1 MSAPTA
7 SHLPGGNR
15 FDDVRI
21 DLLESFQ
28 RQEDWLA
35 TVERKPVRGSR
46 LPETA
51 RLYRDGAL
59 AYTGL
64 MEAVAGSAVMRWWLR
79 EFLDYWSN
87 VIGGRPLTVFDFHQ
101 LLFHYRRRFQSM
113 ETLDWS
119 SATEHV
125 AHWTAPENLY
135 QTFHFVRKYAFQPV
149 RSRSLTRLL
158 KPNARVLEYGCA
170 LAPMY
175 RTWRRY
181 GAHVPTTWVLADIP
195 NFPFHY
201 ARHAYALEASVER
214 FATIWPDRFDD
225 PLAGVD
231 GEFDTIVVQEVFE
244 HLDRPRF
251 VADYLLER
259 LRSGGILIFDYVRS
273 EARGLDTPSGLAE
286 RDDTLAFLGDRL
298 EIIQGEPASG
308 AIARKR

>member
-1 MSAPTA
+1 
-7 SHLPGGNR
+7 
-15 FDDVRI
+15 
-21 DLLESFQ
+21 
-28 RQEDWLA
+28 
-35 TVERKPVRGSR
+35 
-46 LPETA
+46 
-51 RLYRDGAL
+51 
-59 AYTGL
+59 
-64 MEAVAGSAVMRWWLR
+64 MEAVAGSGVMRWWLR
-79 EFLDYWSN
+79 EFVDYWSN
-87 VIGGRPLTVFDFHQ
+87 VVGGRPLTVFDFHQ

-113 ETLDWS
+113 ETLGWS

-125 AHWTAPENLY
+125 EHWTTPENLY
-135 QTFHFVRKYAFQPV
+135 QTLHFVRKYAFQPV
-149 RSRSLTRLL
+149 RSRGLMRLL

-231 GEFDTIVVQEVFE
+231 GEFDMIVVQEVFE

-251 VADYLLER
+251 IAGYLLER

-286 RDDTLAFLGDRL
+286 RDETLAFLSDRL